1 MRKSAILAALLA
13 VTAIS
18 CQKESLQEPEYLGNF
33 TVRAS
38 REACIDTKASVSSAD
53 GKFTWSKG
61 DAIGIYNG
69 STFDKLMTGDA
80 DGSASATF
88 RGFVT
93 GTAQDYA
100 VFPYKFQPKY
110 SESKL
115 TVTLPASYEW
125 KANEANT
132 PMLATFGSSS
142 SNSLSLSFKHLG
154 GLVKVTVNNMPADAA
169 KFVFNTDKDI
179 TGAYEVSNLGSATE
193 TPQISSACNARDN
206 EVTFTFTAGAV
217 ADMDFYIPVPVGDY
231 VFGFKLLDAEGSE
244 ILAKQ
249 GSTVNSVGRATL
261 LVMPTLTCTSASGG
275 GESSTVRATI
285 PAGHVGNFYLPDTKA
300 DVVVNIA
307 GDCSDPIALVYAE
320 GAANKPAN
328 VTVNAGEY
336 KISSL
341 TITLPESHVDVV
353 GGTYTTITAKT
364 SLSTLVLGQN
374 AKIEKQLAV
383 IGGSAEIAGSVAAVS
398 VSRDVPAEASITIA
412 PTATDIATLE
422 VAGGGKIEIAAP
434 VASVTIAESVPVTA
448 EINVAKD
455 AKVESLAVTVGN
467 VSVEGTVASVTVNA
481 ASAEASEEAKAAT
494 TVIRV
499 TGQVTGTLTNNNDNA
514 AVVAESNGSEGSN
527 IANVAGTNQVVKTYS
542 EFVKDKIA
550 AGGTIDL
557 EQDITG
563 EFTVTK
569 TVILNLNGHS
579 ISSSASETPTI
590 TVEKTGNLTVNGGE
604 KGQISHSMICAIAN
618 DGELTLNQGRYI
630 GNKAI
635 QNNGKATFNGGY
647 YKGEFASI
655 NNVNSAV
662 AVFSNSITYD
672 APYAAYKGYGASL
685 SFGKGV
691 SLPMVYVIFE
701 NCDRNCAYVADETAL
716 RAALADNKVQIII
729 LNEDIALAKT
739 IELASGSKAI
749 IDLNG
754 HRLSAK
760 SSALYKS
767 RIAIFAVNGGGLT
780 VKNGSLGDDAQKN
793 FYGIYSGSS
802 SSVVNLENVTY
813 GQKVTYAFNGSGG
826 KLETT
831 GCAFYGWL
839 SGWHQG
845 GKFTNCEFNV
855 GKAYYAVAVCYGN
868 TTFDSCKF
876 FKNGVDAD
884 EYNGPDSDGYYRHNY
899 VVSGYEPAESISFV
913 NCKFIDAS
921 GAETAISATN
931 HPYHDKGTCPEGW
944 GDGKVE
950 AGSVTVDGTEA
961 SKCLTLVST
970 VAELKA
976 AFAAGGNIKLMN
988 DLTVSESIELNSG
1001 KQVNLNLNGKTVDGT
1016 GVRAFVVNG
1025 GDLTIGGNG
1034 KMIAA
1039 NKTGDNN
1046 AILNVYSGKLTL
1058 NEMYMEGANA
1068 CIAVTGGT
1076 AYINDATVKALNGGC
1091 CVHASSS
1098 GVVNVNGLTFTCGG
1112 DDPKGPGA
1120 CWAQD
1125 GGTVNIYD
1133 GTFNAAP
1140 LNNKTHE
1147 LEVLQANYCLFDY
1160 TGLSGYNTGNINV
1173 YGGTFLDFNPASNY
1187 AGHSFLADGYEV
1199 VQDGTTYTVRKA
1211 SAK

>member
-1 MRKSAILAALLA
+1 MRKSTILAALLA

-38 REACIDTKASVSSAD
+38 REACIDTKASVSSTD

-93 GTAQDYA
+93 GTAKDYA

-154 GLVKVTVNNMPADAA
+154 GLVKVTVNNMPADVA

-193 TPQISSACNARDN
+193 TPQIGTAGNARDN

-231 VFGFKLLDAEGSE
+231 VFGFKLLDAEGNE

-275 GESSTVRATI
+275 GESSTVRATV

-320 GAANKPAN
+320 NAANKPLN

-336 KISSL
+336 KISNL

-353 GGTYTTITAKT
+353 GGTYTNITAET

-374 AKIEKQLAV
+374 AKIEKQLVVA
-383 IGGSAEIAGSVAAVS
+383 GGSAEIAGSVAAVS
-398 VSRDVPAEASITIA
+398 VSKDVPAEATITIA

-422 VAGGGKIEIAAP
+422 VAGGGKIEIAAE
-434 VASVTIAESVPVTA
+434 VASVTIAESVPATA
-448 EINVAKD
+448 EINVTKD

-494 TVIRV
+494 PVIWV
-499 TGQVTGTLTNNNDNA
+499 TGQVTGTLTNNNANA
-514 AVVAESNGSEGSN
+514 AVVAESNGSSGSN
-527 IANVAGTNQVVKTYS
+527 IANVAGDYATVKTYS

-579 ISSSASETPTI
+579 ISSSASEIPTI
-590 TVEKTGNLTVNGGE
+590 TVAETGNLTVNGGE
-604 KGQISHSMICAIAN
+604 KGQISHSSFWAIKN
-618 DGELTLNQGRYI
+618 NGKLTLNQGRYI
-630 GNKAI
+630 GGTAVYNYKE
-635 QNNGKATFNGGY
+635 ATFNGGY
-647 YKGEFASI
+647 YKGSFEAI
-655 NNVNSAV
+655 ANVNSI
-662 AVFSNSITYD
+662 AVFSNSIKYE
-672 APYAAYKGYGASL
+672 ASYAASIYKTNI

-691 SLPMVYVIFE
+691 SLPRVYACSDE
-701 NCDRNCAYVADETAL
+701 EPGDRICSYVADETAL
-716 RAALADNKVQIII
+716 RAALADNNVQIII

-754 HRLSAK
+754 NRLSAK

-767 RIAIFAVNGGGLT
+767 RIAIFAVNGGELT
-780 VKNGSLGDDAQKN
+780 VKSGFLGDDAQKN

-802 SSVVNLENVTY
+802 SSFVEIEDVEY
-813 GQKVTYAFNGSGG
+813 GKNVTYAFNGSG
-826 KLETT
+826 KLEAT

-845 GKFTNCEFNV
+845 GTFTNCEFNI
-855 GKAYYAVAVCYGN
+855 GKAYYAAAICYGN
-868 TTFDSCKF
+868 TKFDNCGF
-876 FKNGVDAD
+876 FKNGVNAD
-884 EYNGPDSDGYYRHNY
+884 EYSGPDSDGYYRHNY
-899 VVSGYEPAESISFV
+899 VVAACTPAENISFTG
-913 NCKFIDAS
+913 CKFFDAS
-921 GAETAISATN
+921 FNATDVTVAN
-931 HPYHDKGTCPEGW
+931 HPYHDKDCPEGW
-944 GDGKVE
+944 GDGE
-950 AGSVTVDGTEA
+950 AVAGKVTVDGVEVTT
-961 SKCLTLVST
+961 KCLTLVST

-976 AFAAGGNIKLMN
+976 AFAVGGNIKLMS
-988 DLTVSESIELNSG
+988 DLTVSESIWLYSG
-1001 KQVNLNLNGKTVDGT
+1001 KQVTLNLNGKTVDGT

-1034 KMIAA
+1034 KMVAA

-1098 GVVNVNGLTFTCGG
+1098 GVVNVNGMTFTCGG
-1112 DDPKGPGA
+1112 DDPDGPGA

-1125 GGTVNIYD
+1125 GGTINIYD

-1147 LEVLQANYCLFDY
+1147 LEVLQANYCLFDF
-1160 TGLSGYNTGNINV
+1160 TGLSGYKAGNINV

-1187 AGHSFLADGYEV
+1187 AGHSFLAAGYEV

>member
-1 MRKSAILAALLA
+1 MRKSTILAALLA

-154 GLVKVTVNNMPADAA
+154 GLVKVTVNNMPTNVA

-193 TPQISSACNARDN
+193 TQQISSAGNAQDN

-231 VFGFKLLDAEGSE
+231 VFGFKLLDAEGNE
-244 ILAKQ
+244 ILAKE

-261 LVMPTLTCTSASGG
+261 LVMPPLTCTSASGG
-275 GESSTVRATI
+275 GESSTVRTTV
-285 PAGHVGNFYLPDTKA
+285 PAGYVGNFYLPDTKA

-320 GAANKPAN
+320 NAVNKPVN
-328 VTVNAGEY
+328 VTVNAGDY

-341 TITLPESHVDVV
+341 TITLPNSHVDVV
-353 GGTYTTITAKT
+353 GGTYTKVTAET
-364 SLSTLVLGQN
+364 SLKTLVLGQN

-398 VSRDVPAEASITIA
+398 VSKDVPVEASIIIA
-412 PTATDIATLE
+412 PTAKDIATLE

-434 VASVTIAESVPVTA
+434 VSSVTIAESVPAKA
-448 EINVAKD
+448 EINVTKE

-494 TVIRV
+494 PVIWV
-499 TGQVTGTLTNNNDNA
+499 TGQVTGTLTNNNANA

-527 IANVAGTNQVVKTYS
+527 IAAMAGDYKTVKS
-542 EFVKDKIA
+542 PSDFLKDKFT

-563 EFTVTK
+563 EFNVTK

-590 TVEKTGNLTVNGGE
+590 IVAETGNLTVNGGE
-604 KGQISHSMICAIAN
+604 KGQISHSSFWAIKN
-618 DGELTLNQGRYI
+618 NGELTLNQGRYI
-630 GNKAI
+630 GGTAVYNYKE
-635 QNNGKATFNGGY
+635 ATFNGGY
-647 YKGEFASI
+647 YKGSHEAI
-655 NNVNSAV
+655 ANVNSV

-672 APYAAYKGYGASL
+672 ASYSASIYKTNI

-691 SLPMVYVIFE
+691 SLPRVYASSDEEPGDKI
-701 NCDRNCAYVADETAL
+701 CSYVADETAL
-716 RAALADNKVQIII
+716 RAALADNKVQNII

-749 IDLNG
+749 IDLNSN
-754 HRLSAK
+754 RLSAK

-767 RIAIFAVNGGGLT
+767 RIAIFAVNGGELT
-780 VKNGSLGDDAQKN
+780 VKSGFLGDDAQKN

-802 SSVVNLENVTY
+802 SSFVEIEDVEY
-813 GQKVTYAFNGSGG
+813 GKNVTYAFNGSG
-826 KLETT
+826 KLEAT

-845 GKFTNCEFNV
+845 GTFNDCAFNI
-855 GKAYYAVAVCYGN
+855 GKAYYAAAICYGN
-868 TTFDSCKF
+868 TKFDNCRF
-876 FKNGVDAD
+876 FKNGVNAD
-884 EYNGPDSDGYYRHNY
+884 EYSGPDSDGYYRHNY
-899 VVSGYEPAESISFV
+899 VVAACTPAENISFTG
-913 NCKFIDAS
+913 CKFFDAS
-921 GAETAISATN
+921 LNTTDVTVAN
-931 HPYHDKGTCPEGW
+931 HPYHDKDCPEGW
-944 GDGKVE
+944 GDGKAV
-950 AGSVTVDGTEA
+950 AGIVTVDGVEVTT
-961 SKCLTLVST
+961 KCLTLVST
-970 VAELKA
+970 VAQLKA
-976 AFAAGGNIKLMN
+976 AFADGGNIKLMS

-1098 GVVNVNGLTFTCGG
+1098 GVVNVNGMTFTCGG
-1112 DDPKGPGA
+1112 DDPDGPGA
-1120 CWAQD
+1120 CWARD
-1125 GGTVNIYD
+1125 GGTINIYD

-1147 LEVLQANYCLFDY
+1147 LEVLQANYCLFDF
-1160 TGLSGYNTGNINV
+1160 TGLSGYNAGNINV
-1173 YGGTFLDFNPASNY
+1173 YGGTFLDFNPASNFVD
-1187 AGHSFLADGYEV
+1187 HSFLADGYEV